1 VAGNI
6 SLCPNLKKCGL
17 IILPKGERKKRRR
30 NSVYPTKQRQEC
42 RNVNVLQAVI
52 RILDAKINLRK
63 D

>member
-1 VAGNI
+1 M
-6 SLCPNLKKCGL
+6 

-30 NSVYPTKQRQEC
+30 NTVYPTKQRQEC

-52 RILDAKINLRK
+52 RILDAKIKLRK